1 MSLNSKEVGAVAH
14 LARLSLTEE
23 QAARSARELSAILE
37 LVGQLARVDTR
48 SVEPLAHPLGMTQR
62 LRADVV
68 SEPDQ
73 RDAFLAIAPAADEG
87 LFLVPRVIE

>member
-14 LARLSLTEE
+14 LARLSLTDEE
-23 QAARSARELSAILE
+23 ATRYARELSAILE
-37 LVGQLARVDTR
+37 LVGELSRVDT
-48 SVEPLAHPLGMTQR
+48 SNVEPMAHPLGMTQR

-73 RDAFLAIAPAADEG
+73 RDAFLAIAPATDEG